1 MPWEL
6 YLGHAAH
13 RIISYKYGLDHPDNK
28 IFYNTETLQNILEEI
43 RMENPAHLLPG
54 EGHLRPDITDTTAL
68 RLYEVKPWNDEGLK
82 EGRKQARQY
91 LTILNRGVPPHR
103 QFSGG
108 MGFQGEMLI
117 RFTNG
122 NHIWR
127 LEWCTPEPSIVQ
139 YHWTRSKERFDSEAM
154 AYQAAEWVRISV
166 ADMAQFGGWVAYAAE
181 VMVSNRE
188 RLTTLSN
195 ALGVVIDAIGHV
207 TIGTL
212 TGETLRRMGPLP
224 ARQPPLQPPSQDGAK
239 IIHFPSR
246 APPTQPPARLPTAA
260 SGK

>member
-1 MPWEL
+1 MERHLERSRARLNSLLAGLLVATLAGCGTTRAGGLPAPSDCSTSPRFLPAPCAQPPQRPPPGYLFPGRNPDSKMPWEL

-154 AYQAAEWVRISV
+154 AYQAAEW
-166 ADMAQFGGWVAYAAE
+166 
-181 VMVSNRE
+181 
-188 RLTTLSN
+188 
-195 ALGVVIDAIGHV
+195 
-207 TIGTL
+207 
-212 TGETLRRMGPLP
+212 
-224 ARQPPLQPPSQDGAK
+224 QP
-239 IIHFPSR
+239 R
-246 APPTQPPARLPTAA
+246 APHHPQQRPWR
-260 SGK
+260 GD